1 MGVTGTLRVG
11 WTVDSIT
18 RELNLEA
25 LKEGQA
31 CALATLTRTILN
43 PCLPPIMVGLV
54 DEEQDL
60 ALLHEDPVA
69 VLRDVLEV
77 VDDADKR
84 LVAPHGVA
92 VAAAE
97 ALKHGDTITS
107 REPKV
112 G

>member
-1 MGVTGTLRVG
+1 M
-11 WTVDSIT
+11 I
-18 RELNLEA
+18 
-25 LKEGQA
+25 
-31 CALATLTRTILN
+31 
-43 PCLPPIMVGLV
+43 GLV
-54 DEEQDL
+54 DEQQDL

-69 VLRDVLEV
+69 VFRQVFEV

-107 REPKV
+107 PEPQW
-112 G
+112 GRGG